1 MKKVTFIL
9 LCALLLLSLCACGG
23 KIDGAVTHSVDS
35 ARYSQADIADAIDV
49 IKKEFRL
56 SWRGCTLTEISYAGD
71 DRSDAHQ
78 AWADRNGADEVMVL
92 TSTFDVDH
100 TGGDGSLNP
109 NSTYRNWMWIL
120 VRKTGG
126 DWEHVDHGY

>member
-1 MKKVTFIL
+1 MKKL
-9 LCALLLLSLCACGG
+9 LPCLLALLLLCACGG
-23 KIDGAVTHSVDS
+23 NIDGAVTHNVAS
-35 ARYSQADIADAIDV
+35 AYYSQADIDDAIDV
-49 IKKEFRL
+49 IKKEFRA

-71 DRSDAHQ
+71 DRSDAYR
-78 AWADRNGADEVMVL
+78 ASADRNAANEVIVL
-92 TSTFDVDH
+92 TSAFDVDH

-126 DWEHVDHGY
+126 NWEHVDHGY